1 MIIYFL
7 LNVFSFI
14 LACLPRKI
22 VLYIGKSFGFLM
34 YYIFPLRKKV
44 AFKNLG
50 IAFPNKSKKTIKKI
64 TRKSYMHYGLMIMD
78 FIRNATAK
86 VREKNY
92 NISEDTIH
100 ILNNSKGLIF
110 MTAHIGNWESI
121 GPFLG
126 ISDIFIDIV
135 EQTVF
140 QLLKVS

>member
-34 YYIFPLRKKV
+34 YYIFPLSKKV

-78 FIRNATAK
+78 FIRNAIYLDNR
-86 VREKNY
+86 VEREKEQKRKNLK
-92 NISEDTIH
+92 EK
-100 ILNNSKGLIF
+100 ILL
-110 MTAHIGNWESI
+110 
-121 GPFLG
+121 
-126 ISDIFIDIV
+126 
-135 EQTVF
+135 
-140 QLLKVS
+140 